1 MASEHVVIDWP
12 ITPYTGWGNYGIQLI
27 QALLQRNREIPLP
40 SYTNDHTSFCDPLWL
55 SKLRELESQAGQLRE
70 VLAAM
75 PAGNQLATNAR
86 LCFSPMGNCIEQPRL
101 RANYQ
106 VGVTFFECSRFSE
119 RHLHNLKAYDLVIAG
134 SRWNADLLIQLGC
147 NDVELVHQG
156 IDTSR
161 FNPEPVP
168 RLVQRSLVI
177 FSGGKLEAR
186 KGQDIVLAA
195 FRELLRSHPD
205 AMLMVAWGN
214 VGGVALETIAQMPH
228 CHGVPEAATPRAL
241 ASWLEA
247 NGIPEANLMVLPSL
261 VNQQLPNLIKQA
273 DVAVFTSRCEG
284 GTNLMAM
291 ETLACGVPTVLS
303 ANTGHLDLLELNLPH
318 VIGVGNNGLGA
329 VNKDICRPYGGD
341 PLGLWGETDPLEV
354 AASWRAIAADRAQWR
369 SRGIAGALKFKSFSW
384 AASMAKLIK
393 LLEQREL
400 LAAV

>member
-55 SKLRELESQAGQLRE
+55 SKLREIETQAGQLRE
-70 VLAAM
+70 ILAAM

>member
-1 MASEHVVIDWP
+1 MASKHVVIDWP

-70 VLAAM
+70 ILAAM

-241 ASWLEA
+241 ASWLQA

-341 PLGLWGETDPLEV
+341 PLCLWGETDPLEV

-384 AASMAKLIK
+384 AASMAKLIR

>member
-70 VLAAM
+70 ILAAM

-86 LCFSPMGNCIEQPRL
+86 LCFSPMGNCIDQPRL

-241 ASWLEA
+241 ASWLQA

-341 PLGLWGETDPLEV
+341 PLCLWGETDPLEV

-384 AASMAKLIK
+384 AASMAKLIR

>member
-55 SKLRELESQAGQLRE
+55 SKLRELETQAGQLRE
-70 VLAAM
+70 ILAAM

-241 ASWLEA
+241 ASWLQA

>member
-70 VLAAM
+70 ILAAM

-228 CHGVPEAATPRAL
+228 CHGVPKAATPRAL
-241 ASWLEA
+241 ASWLQA

>member
-55 SKLRELESQAGQLRE
+55 SKLRELETQAGQLRE
-70 VLAAM
+70 ILAAM

-119 RHLHNLKAYDLVIAG
+119 RHLHNLKAYDIVIAG

>member
-1 MASEHVVIDWP
+1 MASEHLVIDWP
-12 ITPYTGWGNYGIQLI
+12 ITPYTGWGNYGMQLI

-40 SYTNDHTSFCDPLWL
+40 SYNNDHTSFCDPLWL
-55 SKLRELESQAGQLRE
+55 SKLRELETQAGQLRE

-86 LCFSPMGNCIEQPRL
+86 LCFSPMGNCIDQPRL

-134 SRWNADLLIQLGC
+134 SRWNADLLIQLGY

-161 FNPEPVP
+161 VNPEPVP
-168 RLVQRSLVI
+168 RLVQRSLGI

-214 VGGVALETIAQMPH
+214 VGSIALETIAQMPH
-228 CHGVPEAATPRAL
+228 CQGMPEAATPRAL
-241 ASWLEA
+241 ARWLQA

-318 VIGVGNNGLGA
+318 LIGVGNNGLGA

-354 AASWRAIAADRAQWR
+354 AASWRAIAADRAQWS

-393 LLEQREL
+393 ILEQREL

>member
-12 ITPYTGWGNYGIQLI
+12 ITPFTGWGNYGIQLI

-55 SKLRELESQAGQLRE
+55 SKLRELETQAGQLRE
-70 VLAAM
+70 ILAAM

-119 RHLHNLKAYDLVIAG
+119 RHLHNLKAYDIVIAG

>member
-1 MASEHVVIDWP
+1 
-12 ITPYTGWGNYGIQLI
+12 
-27 QALLQRNREIPLP
+27 
-40 SYTNDHTSFCDPLWL
+40 
-55 SKLRELESQAGQLRE
+55 
-70 VLAAM
+70 
-75 PAGNQLATNAR
+75 
-86 LCFSPMGNCIEQPRL
+86 
-101 RANYQ
+101 
-106 VGVTFFECSRFSE
+106 
-119 RHLHNLKAYDLVIAG
+119 
-134 SRWNADLLIQLGC
+134 
-147 NDVELVHQG
+147 
-156 IDTSR
+156 
-161 FNPEPVP
+161 
-168 RLVQRSLVI
+168 
-177 FSGGKLEAR
+177 
-186 KGQDIVLAA
+186 
-195 FRELLRSHPD
+195 
-205 AMLMVAWGN
+205 
-214 VGGVALETIAQMPH
+214 
-228 CHGVPEAATPRAL
+228 
-241 ASWLEA
+241 
-247 NGIPEANLMVLPSL
+247 MVLPSL

>member
-1 MASEHVVIDWP
+1 MASKHVVIDWP
-12 ITPYTGWGNYGIQLI
+12 ITPYTGWGNYGMQLI

-40 SYTNDHTSFCDPLWL
+40 SYNNDHTSFCDPLWL
-55 SKLRELESQAGQLRE
+55 SKLRELETQASQLRE

-86 LCFSPMGNCIEQPRL
+86 LCFSPMGNCIDQPRL

-119 RHLHNLKAYDLVIAG
+119 RHLHNVKAYDLVIAG
-134 SRWNADLLIQLGC
+134 SRWNADLLIQLGY

-241 ASWLEA
+241 ASWLQA
-247 NGIPEANLMVLPSL
+247 NGIPETNLMVLPSL

-318 VIGVGNNGLGA
+318 LIGVGNNGLGA

-341 PLGLWGETDPLEV
+341 PLGLWGETDPMEV

-369 SRGIAGALKFKSFSW
+369 SRGITGALKFKSFSW

>member
-55 SKLRELESQAGQLRE
+55 SKLRELETQAGQLRE
-70 VLAAM
+70 ILAAM

>member
-70 VLAAM
+70 ILAAM

>member
-1 MASEHVVIDWP
+1 MAREHVVIDWP
-12 ITPYTGWGNYGIQLI
+12 LTPYTGWGNYGIQLI
-27 QALLQRNREIPLP
+27 QAFLHRNRELPLP
-40 SYTNDHTSFCDPLWL
+40 AYANDHTSFCDPLWL
-55 SKLRELESQAGQLRE
+55 SKLRELEKQATQLRE
-70 VLAAM
+70 FLAAM

-86 LCFSPMGNCIEQPRL
+86 LCFSPMGNCIDQPRL
-101 RANYQ
+101 RAKHQ

-134 SRWNADLLIQLGC
+134 SRWNANLLIQLGF

-156 IDTSR
+156 IDISR

-168 RLVQRSLVI
+168 LLVQRSLVI

-195 FRELLRSHPD
+195 FRELLRSYPD

-228 CHGVPEAATPRAL
+228 CHGLPEAATPRAL
-241 ASWLEA
+241 ASWLAA

-291 ETLACGVPTVLS
+291 ETLACGVPTVIS
-303 ANTGHLDLLELNLPH
+303 ANTGHLDLLELDLAH
-318 VIGVGNNGLGA
+318 AIGVGGSGLGQ
-329 VNKDICRPYGGD
+329 VDDQICKPYGGD
-341 PLGLWGETDPLEV
+341 PLGLWGETDPHEL
-354 AASWRAIAADRAQWR
+354 AAIWRNIAGERALWRAK
-369 SRGIAGALKFKSFSW
+369 GHAGAVQFKKFSW
-384 AASMAKLIK
+384 GASMAKLIN
-393 LLEQREL
+393 LLEQRGL
-400 LAAV
+400 LPAG

>member
-1 MASEHVVIDWP
+1 MASKHVVIDWP

-40 SYTNDHTSFCDPLWL
+40 SYKNDHTSFCDPLWL
-55 SKLRELESQAGQLRE
+55 SKLRELETQAGQLRE
-70 VLAAM
+70 ALAAM

-86 LCFSPMGNCIEQPRL
+86 LCFSPMGNCIDQPRL

-161 FNPEPVP
+161 FNSEPVP

-241 ASWLEA
+241 ASWLQA

-384 AASMAKLIK
+384 AASMAKLIR

>member
-70 VLAAM
+70 ILAAM

-86 LCFSPMGNCIEQPRL
+86 LCFSPMGNCIDQPRL

-241 ASWLEA
+241 ASWLQA

-291 ETLACGVPTVLS
+291 ETLACGVPTLLS

-341 PLGLWGETDPLEV
+341 PLCLWGETDPLEV

-384 AASMAKLIK
+384 AASMAKLIR